1 MLLTAISSEI
11 YWKAYWTKFDFFSN
25 KILNIVQQKKCY
37 WKKKVRMDV
46 WFWYPC
52 SMYLFQKI
60 LFPNT
65 SKIIFEKEFTVVGKK
80 RKGNPHKNSIP

>member
-37 WKKKVRMDV
+37 WKKKNSGGSNGRWILVPM
-46 WFWYPC
+46 
-52 SMYLFQKI
+52 LHETI
-60 LFPNT
+60 LFPNA
-65 SKIIFEKEFTVVGKK
+65 SKIIFEKEFTVVGKE
-80 RKGNPHKNSIP
+80 RKGNPLKNSIP